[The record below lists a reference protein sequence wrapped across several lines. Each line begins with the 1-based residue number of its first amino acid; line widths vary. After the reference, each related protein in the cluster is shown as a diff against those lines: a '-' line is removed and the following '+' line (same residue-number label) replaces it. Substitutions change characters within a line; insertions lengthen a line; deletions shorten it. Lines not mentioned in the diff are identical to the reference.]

1 MAQYL
6 NLIGP
11 DIFYL
16 S

>member
-11 DIFYL
+11 DFWY
-16 S
+16 SA